1 MTYSVIGILAILIH
15 FIINHDI
22 IRKKKEN
29 MEVWEQRYRWFL
41 YTVIAYHVT
50 DALWGV
56 LYEQKMIAAVYLDT
70 TVYFAAMAFSV
81 LLWTMFVVSYL
92 ESKGKF
98 REIISMAGWVFF
110 LFQMLVVVINF
121 IIPVLFSFDENGT
134 YHAWFL
140 RYALFTAQVVMFL
153 LTSGYTMIITKES
166 QGTTR
171 RRNLMIC
178 LFGVAMITAIFLQLF
193 FPLLPLYSIGYLLGG
208 CVIHTFVVEGEKVE
222 YMRALEESLG
232 REAKQEEQLG
242 TYRKMAYTDPLT
254 GVKSKRAFKDN
265 SETYDRR
272 IRGEG
277 YLEFAVGVFDL
288 NDLKKIN
295 DIHGHEAGDES
306 IIAAC
311 RLVCKTFAHSPVYR
325 IGGDEFVAVIE
336 GSDYDNRHNL
346 MREFHSQVDENAK
359 NGKVV
364 VAGGLS
370 DYDPVKDAT
379 IADVFK
385 RADESMYARKN
396 ELKQSNPIAV

>member
-15 FIINHDI
+15 LIINHDI
-22 IRKKKEN
+22 IRKKKQN

-41 YTVIAYHVT
+41 YVVIAYHVT
-50 DALWGV
+50 DALWGI

-70 TVYFAAMAFSV
+70 TVYFATMAVSV
-81 LLWTMFVVSYL
+81 LLWTMFVVTYL
-92 ESKGKF
+92 EGEGRFK
-98 REIISMAGWVFF
+98 EIISMAGWVFF

-121 IIPVLFSFDENGT
+121 IMPVLFSFDENGT

-140 RYALFTAQVVMFL
+140 RYALFTAQVLMFL
-153 LTSGYTMIITKES
+153 MASGYTMVITKGS

-178 LFGVAMITAIFLQLF
+178 LFGVAMISAICLQLF
-193 FPLLPLYSIGYLLGG
+193 FPLLPLYSMGYLLGC
-208 CVIHTFVVEGEKVE
+208 CVIHTFVVESEKVE
-222 YMRALEESLG
+222 YLRALEESLG
-232 REAKQEEQLG
+232 REALQEKQLG
-242 TYRKMAYTDPLT
+242 AYRKMAFTDPLT

-265 SETYDRR
+265 SEAYDRR
-272 IRGEG
+272 IREG
-277 YLEFAVGVFDL
+277 FLEFAVGVFDL

-295 DIHGHEAGDES
+295 DIRGHEAGDES

-311 RLVCKTFAHSPVYR
+311 RLVCKIFAHSPVYR
-325 IGGDEFVAVIE
+325 VGGDEFVAIIE
-336 GSDYDNRHNL
+336 GTDYENRHNL
-346 MREFHSQVDENAK
+346 MREFQTQVDENAK
-359 NGKVV
+359 EGRVI

-385 RADESMYARKN
+385 RADENMYARKS
-396 ELKQSNPIAV
+396 ELKQRNPVAV

>member
-15 FIINHDI
+15 LIINHDI
-22 IRKKKEN
+22 IRKKKQN

-41 YTVIAYHVT
+41 YVVIAYHVT
-50 DALWGV
+50 DALWGI

-70 TVYFAAMAFSV
+70 TVYFATMAVSV
-81 LLWTMFVVSYL
+81 LLWTMFVVTYL
-92 ESKGKF
+92 EGEGRFK
-98 REIISMAGWVFF
+98 EIISMAGWVFF

-121 IIPVLFSFDENGT
+121 IMPVLFSFDENGT

-140 RYALFTAQVVMFL
+140 RYALFTAQVLMFL
-153 LTSGYTMIITKES
+153 MTSGYTMVITKGS

-178 LFGVAMITAIFLQLF
+178 LFGVAMISAICLQLF
-193 FPLLPLYSIGYLLGG
+193 FPLLPLYSMGYLLGC

-222 YMRALEESLG
+222 YLRALEESLG
-232 REAKQEEQLG
+232 REALQEKQLG
-242 TYRKMAYTDPLT
+242 AYRKMAFTDPLT

-265 SETYDRR
+265 SEAYDRR
-272 IRGEG
+272 IREG
-277 YLEFAVGVFDL
+277 FLEFAVGVFDL

-295 DIHGHEAGDES
+295 DIRGHEAGDES

-311 RLVCKTFAHSPVYR
+311 RLVCKIFAHSPVYR
-325 IGGDEFVAVIE
+325 VGGDEFVAIIE
-336 GSDYDNRHNL
+336 GTDYENRHNL
-346 MREFHSQVDENAK
+346 MREFQTQVDENAK
-359 NGKVV
+359 EGRVI

-385 RADESMYARKN
+385 RADENMYARKS
-396 ELKQSNPIAV
+396 ELKQRNPVAV